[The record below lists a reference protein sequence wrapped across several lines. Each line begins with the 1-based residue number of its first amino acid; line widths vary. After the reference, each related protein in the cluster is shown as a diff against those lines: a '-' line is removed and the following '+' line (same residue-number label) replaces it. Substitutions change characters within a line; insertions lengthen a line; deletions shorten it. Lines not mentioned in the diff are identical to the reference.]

1 MCGEVRRTLL
11 LALSMAACVGG
22 CASAPLPPA
31 ASEPPPTSSLT
42 DVAGVEVAIWIVND
56 ALPPTPPPT
65 PTKSNPRPKA
75 PPPTVTLSQALA
87 PFAECPSPLSE
98 PARSIWI
105 RSGMRIMA
113 LPAFQVAEFEQSLRV
128 AGPVQ
133 RQFFAQTPRWSQ
145 AFRGPQAEG
154 LHPIALDTG
163 PVDISSGAFRL
174 LMRCYMTPSRADA
187 ATPSLQIDIVPQFV
201 DPRRAVGIEDR
212 DPFEDPLVARPVP
225 GSAAPR
231 QGVVLDHMLLETVL
245 GRDEV
250 LVLVPE
256 PDPPAPDVTQGPMA
270 RETPFGPALPSVP
283 TFAEALLS
291 DALVGGDGRVKA
303 VLMFRPILPERFMLS
318 P

>member
-1 MCGEVRRTLL
+1 MRHPASRTLL
-11 LALSMAACVGG
+11 GLLAAACVSG
-22 CASAPLPPA
+22 CATAPPPA
-31 ASEPPPTSSLT
+31 PDPAPSSSLT

-87 PFAECPSPLSE
+87 PFAECPSPLAE

-145 AFRGPQAEG
+145 AFRGPHAEG
-154 LHPIALDTG
+154 MHAIALDSG
-163 PVDISSGAFRL
+163 AVDLSSGAFRL
-174 LMRCYMTPSRADA
+174 LMRCYMTPSREDA
-187 ATPSLQIDIVPQFV
+187 ARPSLQIDIVPQFV
-201 DPRRAVGIEDR
+201 DPRRAIGIDDR
-212 DPFEDPLVARPVP
+212 DPFADPLVAKSEPR
-225 GSAAPR
+225 GAAPR
-231 QGVVLDHMLLETVL
+231 EGVVLDHMLLETVL

-256 PDPPAPDVTQGPMA
+256 PDPPAPDATPGPMA
-270 RETPFGPALPSVP
+270 RETPFGPAMPTVP

>member
-1 MCGEVRRTLL
+1 MPFRLGRTLV
-11 LALSMAACVGG
+11 ALIVAVAVGG
-22 CASAPLPPA
+22 CSTAPTASPEPA
-31 ASEPPPTSSLT
+31 TPSTLT
-42 DVAGVEVAIWIVND
+42 DAAGVEVAIWIVND
-56 ALPPTPPPT
+56 ALPPTSPPV

-75 PPPTVTLSQALA
+75 PPPTVTLAQALA
-87 PFAECPSPLSE
+87 PFAECPSPLAE
-98 PARSIWI
+98 PARSIWS

-113 LPAFQVAEFEQSLRV
+113 LPSFQVAEFEQSLRI

-133 RQFFAQTPRWSQ
+133 RQFFAQTTRWSQ
-145 AFRGPQAEG
+145 AFRGPQADG
-154 LHPIALDTG
+154 LHAISLDSG

-174 LMRCYMTPSRADA
+174 LMRCYMTPSRTDA
-187 ATPSLQIDIVPQFV
+187 AAPSLQIDMVPQFV
-201 DPRRAVGIEDR
+201 DPRRGLGLEDR
-212 DPFEDPLVARPVP
+212 DPLEDPFSNRQP
-225 GSAAPR
+225 AAGAIPR
-231 QGVVLDHMLLETVL
+231 QGVVLDHMLLELAL

-256 PDPPAPDVTQGPMA
+256 PDPPAPDPTQGPSP
-270 RETPFGPALPSVP
+270 RDRPFGPALPSVP

>member
-1 MCGEVRRTLL
+1 MRGEVRRTLSGL
-11 LALSMAACVGG
+11 LLAACVGG
-22 CASAPLPPA
+22 CATTPPPPPA
-31 ASEPPPTSSLT
+31 PEPSPTSSLT

-65 PTKSNPRPKA
+65 PTKSNPRPKG
-75 PPPTVTLSQALA
+75 PQPTVTLSQALA
-87 PFAECPSPLSE
+87 PFAECPSPLAE

-133 RQFFAQTPRWSQ
+133 RQFFAQTPKWSQ

-154 LHPIALDTG
+154 LHAIALDSG

-187 ATPSLQIDIVPQFV
+187 ATPSLQIDMVPQFV
-201 DPRRAVGIEDR
+201 DPRRGASLDDR
-212 DPFEDPLVARPVP
+212 AMLDDPFRPKPEP
-225 GSAAPR
+225 GSAVPR
-231 QGVVLDHMLLETVL
+231 QGVVLDHMLLELVL

-256 PDPPAPDVTQGPMA
+256 PDPPSPDATQGPSA

-303 VLMFRPILPERFMLS
+303 VLMFRPILPERFMLA

>member
-1 MCGEVRRTLL
+1 MRGEVRRSLLGL
-11 LALSMAACVGG
+11 LAAACLGG
-22 CASAPLPPA
+22 CGSAPIA
-31 ASEPPPTSSLT
+31 VTQPPPPPSSLT

-75 PPPTVTLSQALA
+75 PPPTVTLSQALTA
-87 PFAECPSPLSE
+87 FADCPSPLAE
-98 PARSIWI
+98 PARSIWS

-113 LPAFQVAEFEQSLRV
+113 LPSFQVAEFERSLRI

-145 AFRGPQAEG
+145 AFRGPQADG
-154 LHPIALDTG
+154 LHAIALDSGT
-163 PVDISSGAFRL
+163 VDISSGAFRL

-187 ATPSLQIDIVPQFV
+187 AVPALQLDIVPQFV
-201 DPRRAVGIEDR
+201 DPRRGASVDDLSGLDDPRRPMPDPGQAV
-212 DPFEDPLVARPVP
+212 
-225 GSAAPR
+225 PR

-245 GRDEV
+245 ARDEV

-256 PDPPAPDVTQGPMA
+256 PDPAAPDPTQGPSA
-270 RETPFGPALPSVP
+270 RETPFGPAMPAVP

-291 DALVGGDGRVKA
+291 DALVGGNGRVKA
-303 VLMFRPILPERFMLS
+303 VLMLRPILPERFMLS